1 MLRAAPLRAAIYARH
16 STAMQTAS
24 SSADQAALCI
34 KLVNYLD
41 GTIAATYLD
50 PEQSGYRRNRPGLQ
64 KLLRDVEAG
73 AIDIVVCEALDRLA
87 RDAEDVA
94 FFFGKKLQYHRVAL
108 HTVSEGHVDEI
119 KFAVAMLLG
128 AIFLKH
134 LADKTVRGMEA
145 AVLAGRFDGGRA
157 YGYRRVIRLD
167 SNGDVIPGLLQIDEE

>member
-1 MLRAAPLRAAIYARH
+1 MLRATPLRVAIYARH

-24 SSADQAALCI
+24 SSADYAASCI
-34 KLVNYLD
+34 KLVDYLGD
-41 GTIAATYLD
+41 TIAATYLD

-94 FFFGKKLQYHRVAL
+94 FFGKKLQYYRVAP
-108 HTVSEGHVDEI
+108 HTVSEGHIDEI
-119 KFAVAMLLG
+119 KFVVAKLLG

-134 LADKTVRGMEA
+134 VADKTVRGMEA
-145 AVLAGRFDGGRA
+145 AVLAGRFAGRRA

-167 SNGDVIPGLLQIDEE
+167 SNGDVIPGLLEIDEE

>member
-1 MLRAAPLRAAIYARH
+1 MLRATPLRVAIYARH

-24 SSADQAALCI
+24 SSADYAASCI
-34 KLVNYLD
+34 KLVDYLGD
-41 GTIAATYLD
+41 TIAATYLD

-94 FFFGKKLQYHRVAL
+94 FFGKKLQ
-108 HTVSEGHVDEI
+108 TVSEGHIDEI
-119 KFAVAMLLG
+119 KFVVAKLLG

-134 LADKTVRGMEA
+134 VADKTVRGMEA
-145 AVLAGRFDGGRA
+145 AVLAGRFAGRRA

-167 SNGDVIPGLLQIDEE
+167 SNGDVIPGLLEIDEE